1 MEEWGCPTT
10 GLLSPWPL
18 AVARAATSPPAGQ
31 YPSRPWVTSCPF
43 PLALPRLP
51 ITEARLAKSPGTN
64 GTPSSM
70 DSVSQLKISY
80 IVVEPGFP
88 SSVEHICQ
96 RAAATQN
103 RPENRWVQKARSW
116 FWNIGLA
123 ASTKWNFI
131 IKAEKNSAKDPRCL
145 KITWKVS
152 FNIASEEIYV
162 YILSGQKL
170 IRNAKNAQ
178 LGEFLKTWSLR
189 SNSVTR
195 QVNFLK

>member
-145 KITWKVS
+145 KITEKVS
-152 FNIASEEIYV
+152 FNIASEASYV
-162 YILSGQKL
+162 YIVSGQKL
-170 IRNAKNAQ
+170 IKNAKN
-178 LGEFLKTWSLR
+178 GPFWRVFENLKLA
-189 SNSVTR
+189 VK
-195 QVNFLK
+195 QCYQIGQF